1 MKYPIP
7 LSVQI
12 MLKETSLDIVEWC
25 SARNAYV
32 EVKDNILWVSDEEY
46 YEFLRIHEKKL
57 SSIIIGNLCNIEA
70 TRRFNALVYYTL
82 CGKNGIDGIK
92 RYINFKNRI
101 GPIRIRARQ
110 TEDSIYLQFIH
121 KESEEVL
128 SNRLLQYEKAMLQNV
143 LAQGGGNN
151 VPWVLH
157 KHKGGHITVDNE
169 VVFTLS
175 DLRFPFLKENNHMA
189 QQLSKNTQPYLDSL
203 IEEVQS
209 FTELII
215 MELVDGLSRGEFHV
229 IQIAKRLDMSER
241 NLQRH
246 LHNKMVTFKQVL
258 QDVQQMMIKVYLALE
273 LSSEEIAFL
282 VGFETL
288 REFLV
293 AFKAW
298 FGIGL
303 STYKEV
309 HNIY

>member
-1 MKYPIP
+1 MRYPIP
-7 LSVQI
+7 LPVQI
-12 MLKETSLDIVEWC
+12 MLKETSLDILQWC
-25 SARNAYV
+25 SERNAYV
-32 EVKDNILWVSDEEY
+32 EVKDNILWISDEEY
-46 YEFLRIHEKKL
+46 YEFLLAHERKL
-57 SSIIIGNLCNIEA
+57 SPVIIGNLCNVEA

-82 CGKNGIDGIK
+82 SASSGVEGLK
-92 RYINFKNRI
+92 RFINFKNRI
-101 GPIRIRARQ
+101 GPVRIRVRQ
-110 TEDSIYLQFIH
+110 NEDSIYLQFIH
-121 KESEEVL
+121 KETERVL
-128 SNRLLQYEKAMLQNV
+128 TNKLLQYERAMIHSI
-143 LAQGGGNN
+143 LAQGGGKD
-151 VPWVLH
+151 VPWIVN
-157 KHKGGHITVDNE
+157 KHKGGTITGDDE
-169 VVFTLS
+169 LVFS
-175 DLRFPFLKENNHMA
+175 IKDLQFPFLRENNHMA
-189 QQLSKNTQPYLDSL
+189 HQLAKNTKPYLDSL
-203 IEEVQS
+203 IEDVQS

-215 MELVDGLSRGEFHV
+215 MELVDGLSKGEFHV

-246 LHNKMVTFKQVL
+246 LHNEMVTFKQIL

-309 HNIY
+309 HNI